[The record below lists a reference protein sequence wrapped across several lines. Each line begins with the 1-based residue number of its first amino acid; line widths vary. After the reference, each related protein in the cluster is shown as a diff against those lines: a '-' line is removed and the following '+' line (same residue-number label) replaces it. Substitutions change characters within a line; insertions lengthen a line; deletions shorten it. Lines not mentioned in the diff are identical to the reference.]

1 MYSRIQIY
9 LMALGR
15 QYRLEHT
22 TICISHKNQCEW
34 GWEVHI
40 TYYRRYFETKF
51 CSSKAFPCR
60 GTYLIIWESWQN
72 ALIVC
77 LTWFLTFQFCF
88 TDYSCSSGLKNGCAV
103 GSCYDDGVRSV
114 TFWIVCFIVER
125 FVTFCWYRLL
135 LRDLSLFVEIFNVDI
150 FLNECLWYDKFWGP
164 SRRVVTL
171 LISLHTY
178 AWLEMVVNIK
188 QFVSVAVNRR
198 MAAWGPCIILTQ
210 HYPANITISF

>member
-1 MYSRIQIY
+1 
-9 LMALGR
+9 MALGK

-88 TDYSCSSGLKNGCAV
+88 TDYSCSSGLKNRM
-103 GSCYDDGVRSV
+103 RSWQLLWWWCEIGYFLNCQFSFILV
-114 TFWIVCFIVER
+114 WDSFIVER

-150 FLNECLWYDKFWGP
+150 FLNECLWYDKLWGP
-164 SRRVVTL
+164 SRRVVT
-171 LISLHTY
+171 T
-178 AWLEMVVNIK
+178 
-188 QFVSVAVNRR
+188 
-198 MAAWGPCIILTQ
+198 
-210 HYPANITISF
+210 